1 MFIHLVCV
9 TKSCSGG
16 KTCLQFFY
24 TLFCINRRR
33 NDVRC
38 HRLCK
43 SYIAA
48 ALWHFKTC
56 KTNQPPFGDRTLKL
70 LISYCHLLSSVEADA
85 AWKACK
91 QSDTSTLFQK
101 IQFVFNQIDPKT
113 MQCKFFA
120 LLQKYSTAILHRLLT
135 RPTTMQICSCLP
147 SSGKCQN
154 LFWEIKVTEFKQ
166 TGQVEVTRDDWNPK
180 FSQIYNSGK
189 ASGGRRWPSEA
200 SQKDTR
206 DSQHFSHCSSSTIL
220 FLASDGRLS
229 QRQTSDRLEMVPVCS
244 GCNVSAYWLGQSRS
258 EESRPMPQGWTDV
271 PASPVLALISAV
283 QLNLATVRKYFN

>member
-1 MFIHLVCV
+1 
-9 TKSCSGG
+9 
-16 KTCLQFFY
+16 
-24 TLFCINRRR
+24 
-33 NDVRC
+33 
-38 HRLCK
+38 
-43 SYIAA
+43 
-48 ALWHFKTC
+48 
-56 KTNQPPFGDRTLKL
+56 
-70 LISYCHLLSSVEADA
+70 
-85 AWKACK
+85 
-91 QSDTSTLFQK
+91 
-101 IQFVFNQIDPKT
+101 
-113 MQCKFFA
+113 MQWKFFA

-206 DSQHFSHCSSSTIL
+206 DSQHFSHCSRSTIL
-220 FLASDGRLS
+220 FLASDGILS
-229 QRQTSDRLEMVPVCS
+229 QRQPSDRLEMVPVCS

-258 EESRPMPQGWTDV
+258 EESRPTGCHKAGLMFQPVQY
-271 PASPVLALISAV
+271 SPRFQLYSWIWPLWGNILIR
-283 QLNLATVRKYFN
+283 NLSSVIK